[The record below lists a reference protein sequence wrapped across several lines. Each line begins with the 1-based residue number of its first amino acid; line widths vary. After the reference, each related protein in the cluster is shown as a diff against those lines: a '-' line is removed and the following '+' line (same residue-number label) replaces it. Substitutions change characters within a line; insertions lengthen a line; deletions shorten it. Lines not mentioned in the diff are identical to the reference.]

1 MTDMTKLKDLW
12 RNPNALTLA
21 RIAGGPII
29 VLLLLLPMNRW
40 TWFLAA
46 LVFSAASI
54 TDYLDGYF
62 ARKYGQ
68 VSGFGKAM
76 DPLADKI
83 LTACAF
89 VMLTAA
95 GMIPGWVVC
104 IIISRE
110 LAVTGLRNILI
121 ARGEDISAS
130 IWGKWKTGFQI
141 GALIPLLL
149 HYQYFGIDFHALGS
163 LVLWV
168 AVALTIWSA
177 VDYFI
182 KAWSVF
188 KEEALP

>member
-182 KAWSVF
+182 KAWSIF
-188 KEEALP
+188 KDEALP